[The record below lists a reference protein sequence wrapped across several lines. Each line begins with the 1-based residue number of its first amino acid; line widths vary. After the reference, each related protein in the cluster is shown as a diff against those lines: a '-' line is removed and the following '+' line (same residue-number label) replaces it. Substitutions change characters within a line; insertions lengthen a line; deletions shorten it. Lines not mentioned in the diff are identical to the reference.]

1 MLFSRWWPSEEDSVL
16 NPPAWAERNENWSI
30 EAMLGRYDS
39 SLQTITVYTK
49 GVELVAGWLG
59 VPEERLKYIVRIHEW
74 GHAVLHL

>member
-1 MLFSRWWPSEEDSVL
+1 
-16 NPPAWAERNENWSI
+16 
-30 EAMLGRYDS
+30 MLGRYDS